1 MYNPNTIAK
10 VHNRNG
16 DIVGQDMLRDVP
28 PYREHADEE
37 VVRGV
42 SEDGIANEATHE
54 VNQNADLFDD
64 IFGSAPASPVLGGQ
78 DGDVE
83 VDLARPH
90 AVEHSDI
97 PRLRSTHVTNGYR
110 EGIAESK
117 ERCIQEGFDE
127 GYSLGAEL
135 GMKAGWCLGVLEG
148 ICRALKGKH
157 KAEELDTAMAK
168 YERAQEE
175 LKMDKLF
182 GKEYFG
188 PDGIWLYNVPGAEDE
203 TTFRQVASAHPVL
216 HVWVGEVHADAK
228 RYDLTI

>member
-1 MYNPNTIAK
+1 
-10 VHNRNG
+10 
-16 DIVGQDMLRDVP
+16 MLRDVP
-28 PYREHADEE
+28 PYRDHAGDGGEE

-42 SEDGIANEATHE
+42 SEDGNSVESRHE

-64 IFGSAPASPVLGGQ
+64 IFGSAPASPTLVGH
-78 DGDVE
+78 DGE
-83 VDLARPH
+83 AEMDLCRPS

-135 GMKAGWCLGVLEG
+135 GMKAGWCLGVFEG
-148 ICRALKGKH
+148 VCRALKGKRSD
-157 KAEELDTAMAK
+157 EEVNAAVKK
-168 YERAQEE
+168 YEEAQED
-175 LKMDKLF
+175 LKMEILF

-188 PDGIWLYNVPGAEDE
+188 PDGIWLYGVPGAEDE
-203 TTFRQVASAHPVL
+203 TTFKEVAMAHPVL
-216 HVWVGEVHADAK
+216 HAWVEEVRACAK
-228 RYDLTI
+228 KYGLAI